1 LPPYTISVT
10 RRALFSAART
20 LHTPALDEEG
30 NARLFGNERRLHG
43 HDFTLYVT
51 LVGEAAPESGM
62 VMDLKALSRLIRA
75 EVTAP
80 LDRTLLDRAAILE
93 GAPPTTENLARAIW
107 RRLAPNLKP
116 ATLHEVRLLEG
127 SGKGVRYRGE

>member
-10 RRALFSAART
+10 RRAVFSAARS
-20 LHTPALDEEG
+20 LRSGALDEDG
-30 NARLFGNERRLHG
+30 NARLFGPERNLHG
-43 HDFTLYVT
+43 HDFTLLVT
-51 LVGEAAPESGM
+51 LVGEAPPETGM

-80 LDRTLLDRAAILE
+80 LDRTLLDGAAMLE
-93 GAPPTTENLARAIW
+93 GLPPTTENLARAIW

-116 ATLHEVRLLEG
+116 GSLHEVALLEG